1 MCCWY
6 VLQLCLY
13 ILITTSGSALSVPN
27 SVILTVGVVWT
38 CLTAA
43 VGIVAVSAPRL
54 CLRIV
59 QDAFKRVVVT
69 S

>member
-1 MCCWY
+1 MCCWC

-27 SVILTVGVVWT
+27 SIILTVGVVWT

-43 VGIVAVSAPRL
+43 VGIVAVSAPHL
-54 CLRIV
+54 CLCIV
-59 QDAFKRVVVT
+59 QDVFKHMWL
-69 S
+69 